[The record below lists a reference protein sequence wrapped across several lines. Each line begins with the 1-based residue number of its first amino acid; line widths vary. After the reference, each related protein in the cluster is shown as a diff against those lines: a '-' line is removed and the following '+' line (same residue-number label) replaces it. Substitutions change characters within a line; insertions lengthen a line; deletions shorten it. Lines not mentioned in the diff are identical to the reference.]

1 MSPAAISANEKTLPE
16 LQRHHR
22 SINVP
27 FSIVLPDSSVLLCTD
42 MLRLLPGKRMVMR
55 AEHQGSAILAK
66 LFFDTRHLQKEL
78 EGYALL
84 CKTGVATPTLL
95 ADFRIGHGG
104 ICLYQFIDNAVALD
118 ALWQKSG
125 AAKKLLLLRQLLP
138 ALQLCYQQ
146 QVLQKDLHLGNFLW
160 RDDAVWVLDPASC
173 NTFKKSAEQLDNLA
187 LLLAQLPFADWQPAL
202 EVMHENFPAIRDGD
216 LTRQA
221 QQCWQ
226 QRQAHYLQ
234 KMFRECS
241 DVADLS
247 AESLRILCRRTLL
260 TDTLTAHLHD
270 PATLMTGAT
279 VLKNGNSAKVF
290 LTEIDGRQLVV
301 KQYINKDWLRKIRR
315 AFRPSRAA
323 RSWYFSHAFSF
334 AGITVPTPVAL
345 IEQRSG
351 PIVTSAW
358 YICEYSVG
366 KDLLTCWQERE
377 PHVEELACI
386 HALFLSLQ
394 IIRTSHGDMK
404 ASNLLSDGA
413 RISLIDYDGAREY
426 RRPAALARALAA
438 DKQRFL
444 QNWADNTVLQQHLKE
459 LLDV

>member
-1 MSPAAISANEKTLPE
+1 MSPAAISANEKTLQE

-27 FSIVLPDSSVLLCTD
+27 FRIVLPDSSVLHCTD

-55 AEHQGSAILAK
+55 ADHQGSAVLAK
-66 LFFDTRHLQKEL
+66 LFFDARHLQKEL

-84 CKTGVATPTLL
+84 CKTDVATPTLL
-95 ADFRIGHGG
+95 ADFRIGQGG

-125 AAKKLLLLRQLLP
+125 TAKKSALLKQLLT

-173 NTFKKSAEQLDNLA
+173 GTFKTAAEQHANLA

-202 EVMHENFPAIRDGD
+202 EQMHDAFPAIRDID
-216 LTRQA
+216 LPQLAR
-221 QQCWQ
+221 QCWQ
-226 QRQAHYLQ
+226 HRQQNYLQ
-234 KMFRECS
+234 KIFRECS

-247 AESLRILCRRTLL
+247 AGSLRILCRRTLL
-260 TDTLTAHLHD
+260 TDTLAAHLHD
-270 PATLMTGAT
+270 PATLMTCAT

-290 LTEIDGRQLVV
+290 LTEIDGRKLVV
-301 KQYINKDWLRKIRR
+301 KQYINKDWMRKIRR

-334 AGITVPTPVAL
+334 AGIAVPAPVAL

-351 PIVTSAW
+351 PLVTSAW
-358 YICEYSVG
+358 YICEYNAG

-413 RISLIDYDGAREY
+413 HISLVDYDGAREH
-426 RRPAALARALAA
+426 RRPAALARALAT

-444 QNWADNTVLQQHLKE
+444 QNWAGNTVLQQRLTE